1 MRQHH
6 LVSALVVAALVLM
19 STARAPAQTS
29 ALSTALAAAA
39 SHLQQLGRDA
49 DGVVIA
55 EDYAQQAQG
64 QVVTARRLRSDL
76 AILAD
81 PTAGWIEFRDTLSV
95 DGKDVPDRQ
104 ARVVD
109 LFANASAD
117 AREQIR
123 RVTREGARFNLSAL
137 GVRFDR
143 TINLPMAALVFLR
156 TENQSRST
164 FKFEDFENVAG
175 ARTVVVIFQEQAKPR
190 VIASADDAAAS
201 GTFWIEPTSGIV
213 RRSLLRLESHRGTTV
228 VNASIRVDYADVPS
242 LHLWLPKLMDES
254 YMITSGAARQT
265 IGAISGRAVYS
276 NYRKFN
282 VAVSEQAAPSA
293 DETK

>member
-6 LVSALVVAALVLM
+6 LVSVLVAAAVVLA
-19 STARAPAQTS
+19 STVRVPAQTS

-81 PTAGWIEFRDTLSV
+81 PAAGWIEFRDTFSV

-109 LFANASAD
+109 LFSNPSAD

-123 RVTREGARFNLSAL
+123 RITREGARFNLDAL

-143 TINLPMAALVFLR
+143 TINLPMAPLIFLR
-156 TENQSRST
+156 AENQGRST
-164 FKFEDFENVAG
+164 FKFDDFENVAG
-175 ARTVVVIFQEQAKPR
+175 ARTVVVTFQEQAKPR

-201 GTFWIEPTSGIV
+201 GVFWIEPDTGVV

-282 VAVSEQAAPSA
+282 VAVSESAAPA
-293 DETK
+293 GEAK

>member
-1 MRQHH
+1 MRRHH
-6 LVSALVVAALVLM
+6 LVFALVVAALVLM
-19 STARAPAQTS
+19 STARTPAQTS

-39 SHLQQLGRDA
+39 SRLQQLGHDA

-81 PTAGWIEFRDTLSV
+81 PTAGWIEFRDTFSV

-156 TENQSRST
+156 AENQSRST
-164 FKFEDFENVAG
+164 FKFDDFENVAG
-175 ARTVVVIFQEQAKPR
+175 ARTVVVTFQEQAKPR

-201 GTFWIEPTSGIV
+201 GMFWIEPTSGIV